1 VALVIILKRRTRLI
15 ERALI
20 TTAGAVPVIITRI
33 ITIERILVASE
44 YKKGSKD
51 GYYRLY

>member
-1 VALVIILKRRTRLI
+1 VALVIIPKRRIRPT
-15 ERALI
+15 ERAPIIMAGMVLVITARI
-20 TTAGAVPVIITRI
+20 TTM
-33 ITIERILVASE
+33 ERILVASE